1 MVSQQEGYLKEDLKR
16 NLTQQGFNDAMTEEY
31 FAKWAEDVTQKAEF
45 QVRSGLIL
53 EKLGNKVWC

>member
-31 FAKWAEDVTQKAEF
+31 FAKWAEM
-45 QVRSGLIL
+45 
-53 EKLGNKVWC
+53 